1 MFALVTIEV
10 SMNVMWGTLMWIDHR
25 NDPGGPIGFYGVS
38 EGAWYN
44 AVDLTAH
51 ATANVLADGLL
62 VRLT

>member
-1 MFALVTIEV
+1 
-10 SMNVMWGTLMWIDHR
+10 MNAMWGTFMWIDHR
-25 NDPGGPIGFYGVS
+25 NDPGGPLRFYEVS